1 MMTTPPSPSTPVSPL
16 LLLLLLLLF
25 VFVSSSPSSSASLYD
40 TFLHCLVNHTQTL
53 EQQQQPQEPSRI
65 LHAPTNSSY
74 PTLLGS
80 LVRNRRFNTSST
92 PKPQLILTPSRP
104 SHVQSAVLCTRGTG
118 TQLRIRSGGHDYEGT
133 SYVSRAPFLILD
145 MFNFRSVDVD
155 VKQATAWVG
164 TGATLGE
171 LYYRIWEKSG
181 LYGFNAGV
189 CPTVGVG
196 GHLSC
201 GGYGNMLRK
210 FGLASDSVVDAQIV
224 DVEGRV
230 LDRSS
235 MGEDL
240 FWAIRGGGGAS
251 FGVILGYKVK
261 LVPVPKVVTVFRV
274 GRTIE
279 ENATE
284 LVYQWQNIAPRTDND
299 LFMRLLLQPVSSK
312 RQKGAKTVNAS
323 VLALFLGN
331 ADRLVSMVNEEFP
344 ELGLRKEDC
353 AEMSWI
359 ESVLWWGNFNRGTA
373 VETLLDRMPKS
384 VSFLKRKSD
393 YVQEPMSREE
403 LELLWDKLIELGK
416 VGFVFN
422 PYGGKMGKIPVS
434 DTPFPHRA
442 GNLFKIQYSISWSED
457 GIEAEQ
463 SNLAKARELYNFMTP
478 YVSKNPRRAFLN
490 YRDLDIG
497 ITDNGENSYEEGS
510 VYGVKYFAENFNR
523 LVKVKTA
530 VDQQN
535 FFRNEQSIPVLP
547 RSSSAMTQYSGSTET
562 TRKVMVLVILALFL
576 KDLMTIYS

>member
-1 MMTTPPSPSTPVSPL
+1 MMTPPSPSTPVSPL
-16 LLLLLLLLF
+16 LLLLLF
-25 VFVSSSPSSSASLYD
+25 VLVSSSSASLYD
-40 TFLHCLVNHTQTL
+40 TFLQCLLNHTQVL
-53 EQQQQPQEPSRI
+53 QQQQQQQQQEPSQI
-65 LHAPTNSSY
+65 LHAPTNSSF

-80 LVRNRRFNTSST
+80 LIRNRRFGTSST
-92 PKPQLILTPSRP
+92 PKPLLILTPSQP
-104 SHVQSAVLCTRGTG
+104 SHVQSAVLCARRTG
-118 TQLRIRSGGHDYEGT
+118 TEVRIRSGGHDFEGT

-155 VKQATAWVG
+155 VERETAWVG
-164 TGATLGE
+164 SGATIGE

-196 GHLSC
+196 GHLSG

-210 FGLASDSVVDAQIV
+210 YGLASDNVVDAQIV

-251 FGVILGYKVK
+251 FGVILGYRVK
-261 LVPVPKVVTVFRV
+261 LVPVPNVVTVFRV
-274 GRTIE
+274 AKTIQ

-284 LVYQWQNIAPRTDND
+284 LVYQWQNAAPRTDND

-312 RQKGAKTVNAS
+312 IQKGAKTVNAS

-331 ADRLVSMVNEEFP
+331 ADRLVSLVNEEFP
-344 ELGLRKEDC
+344 ELGLKKEDC

-359 ESVLWWGNFNRGTA
+359 ESALWWGDFDSGTA
-373 VETLLDRMPKS
+373 VEALLDRMPKS
-384 VSFLKRKSD
+384 VNFLKRKSD
-393 YVQEPMSREE
+393 YVQQPMSREE
-403 LELLWDKLIELGK
+403 LELLWDKMIELGK

-422 PYGGKMGKIPVS
+422 PYGGKMGEIPMS
-434 DTPFPHRA
+434 DAPFPHRA

-463 SNLAKARELYNFMTP
+463 SNLAEIRELYNFMTP
-478 YVSKNPRRAFLN
+478 YVSKKPRRAFLN

-497 ITDNGENSYEEGS
+497 ITDNGENSYREGT
-510 VYGVKYFAENFNR
+510 VYGVKYFAENFKR

-530 VDQQN
+530 VDPQN

-547 RSSSAMTQYSGSTET
+547 RSSSAMTQYLGSTET
-562 TRKVMVLVILALFL
+562 TGKMTVLVIFFLFL
-576 KDLMTIYS
+576 KDLMTIFS